1 MTSGGSNE
9 GASFDSIFTATNN
22 GQAVKPKPKPLST
35 QSYTSNIPSYGV
47 ADDTLKGRNLGAES
61 ISSDRKKT
69 YFQRYVFDS
78 YKYQSYF
85 NASTR
90 DIIEK
95 TYDAIGHSIRILNQK
110 HL

>member
-1 MTSGGSNE
+1 MTSIGSS
-9 GASFDSIFTATNN
+9 GVDGFDSIFTATND
-22 GQAVKPKPKPLST
+22 GQALKPKPKPLST
-35 QSYTSNIPSYGV
+35 QSYAAVSVPTYGEV
-47 ADDTLKGRNLGAES
+47 GEDHLKGRNLGAES

-95 TYDAIGHSIRILNQK
+95 MKDAMWPFHPDT
-110 HL
+110 

>member
-1 MTSGGSNE
+1 MTSSGSNG

-35 QSYTSNIPSYGV
+35 QSYTTNSVPSYGETN
-47 ADDTLKGRNLGAES
+47 DTLKGRNLGAES

-95 TYDAIGHSIRILNQK
+95 TYDAMWPFHPDT
-110 HL
+110 

>member
-1 MTSGGSNE
+1 MTSGSSAGE
-9 GASFDSIFTATNN
+9 GNSFDSIFTATND
-22 GQAVKPKPKPLST
+22 GQAVQPKSKPLST
-35 QSYTSNIPSYGV
+35 QSYTTASVPSYGE
-47 ADDTLKGRNLGAES
+47 ADDNLKGRNLGSEA

-95 TYDAIGHSIRILNQK
+95 MNDAMWPFHPDT
-110 HL
+110 